1 MLFVTPKVPTF
12 ASIVSRNK
20 NLERVC
26 LPCRRVVERAHT
38 ACPSRAR
45 RQQASLTQR
54 ARGAPPRSNRRRGGR
69 GRTIGDTRLAR
80 QFQAISFLD
89 ACFVLIQGFP
99 FGVSLGRGQGAFE
112 HVFLWFCFFFLRFHG
127 IYGGIVAFHG
137 LLYLVG
143 FCAILLVLPMIQF
156 PVILAVI
163 SL

>member
-1 MLFVTPKVPTF
+1 MFPMSTSGRTSSNGVPI
-12 ASIVSRNK
+12 ARAGG
-20 NLERVC
+20 
-26 LPCRRVVERAHT
+26 RR
-38 ACPSRAR
+38 
-45 RQQASLTQR
+45 ASLRQR
-54 ARGAPPRSNRRRGGR
+54 GRGARPRSNRSNRRCAGR